1 MLRSYSYPIRF
12 FVIAVTMICTSSYA
26 STLAENVDMYELGK
40 KVYMTG
46 PESCQNCHGAMGT
59 GTSRSKVNL
68 TEPTTW
74 KAFEYQSILKDSDAD
89 LDYNTVAKA
98 VISLGGRGWNERHFA
113 ELRNHLSNPNEKLTP
128 FDEDMVGL
136 KGPSRKVLLNHVK
149 RLIRKS
155 GLPKA
160 SQDEIEDLLSAS
172 VLTYIKQ
179 EFVD

>member
-1 MLRSYSYPIRF
+1 MLRSFVYPIRF
-12 FVIAVTMICTSSYA
+12 FMVAITIICSSSYA
-26 STLAENVDMYELGK
+26 STLAESVDMYELGK
-40 KVYMTG
+40 KVYETG

-68 TEPTTW
+68 AEPTTW
-74 KAFEYQSILKDSDAD
+74 KAFEYQSILKNSEAD

-113 ELRNHLSNPNEKLTP
+113 ELRNHLSNPNKTLRP

-149 RLIRKS
+149 RIVRKS
-155 GLPKA
+155 GLPKP
-160 SQDEIEDLLSAS
+160 SQDEIEELLSAS